1 MFLFLLSSFLDIYH
15 FLFNIFF
22 SSLQRRRLDCEEVT
36 NKTHIFFNTSF
47 MSLQIEVFL
56 LVTIAL
62 LEQFSSLPKSKMFK
76 KIENDL

>member
-1 MFLFLLSSFLDIYH
+1 MNKNVFLNIYH

-36 NKTHIFFNTSF
+36 NETHIFFHTSF

-62 LEQFSSLPKSKMFK
+62 LGQLLSLPKSKMFK
-76 KIENDL
+76 QIENDL